1 MSASA
6 EIFRFPGRAGGT
18 NNGAWNTQDLADVY
32 RCVDL
37 FARNGLLVEASSGM
51 SDEGD
56 PWFALEDVMSGE
68 AVVHI
73 ARIDGFF
80 IVHVPDGDTWSGS
93 SLRAA
98 LANLDVNSL
107 VDLTNSSVDAGAADD
122 DGDKDGSHAF
132 LRIVSAVVAVLT
144 ADVIAG
150 AVSQD
155 AAASVMFDDDAPS
168 AMVALTGSVDGNG
181 VLDLPETNAST
192 EPKKAA
198 LHTQPDNGAPV
209 HEAKAAAP
217 SVIKVKVVEV
227 TADAGGDTQA
237 ATIKAAAKM
246 IADDQGHG
254 NDAQIVSAIASI
266 SSTDSTPAAGISFN
280 TDLEHVRVEFGET
293 ASFKGSMNADLFLVV
308 LDKNTNDITTKI
320 DAFETG
326 EDSLVVEK
334 ADDGGTSSGIILDL
348 TVLTNGAHAILTVIG
363 QEDGSSASAASF
375 TLVGGG

>member
-6 EIFRFPGRAGGT
+6 EIFRFPGRAGGN

-37 FARNGLLVEASSGM
+37 FARNGLMVEASSGM

-80 IVHVPDGDTWSGS
+80 IVHVPDGETWSGS
-93 SLRAA
+93 TLRAA
-98 LANLDVNSL
+98 LANLDVNGL
-107 VDLTNSSVDAGAADD
+107 VDLTSGNVDAGAADD
-122 DGDKDGSHAF
+122 DGDKDGTHAF

-155 AAASVMFDDDAPS
+155 AAAATMLDDDASP
-168 AMVALTGSVDGNG
+168 ATSVTPGLLDGI
-181 VLDLPETNAST
+181 LDLPDANAPAT
-192 EPKKAA
+192 AKKATLNTEA
-198 LHTQPDNGAPV
+198 DNGSSGPDA
-209 HEAKAAAP
+209 AAAAAP
-217 SVIKVKVVEV
+217 AVIKVKAVEV
-227 TADAGGDTQA
+227 PVDAGSDAPAVG
-237 ATIKAAAKM
+237 IKSAAKM

-254 NDAQIVSAIASI
+254 NDARIVSAIVSI
-266 SSTDSTPAAGISFN
+266 SSNDDKPAAGISFT

-293 ASFKGSMNADLFLVV
+293 VSFKGSTNADLFLVV
-308 LDKNTNDITTKI
+308 LDKNTNDVATKI

-348 TVLTNGAHAILTVIG
+348 TVLTNGAQAILTVIG